1 MFSKL
6 KSKYYRGLAVATV
19 AAMPVMAF
27 AEENSLLTQ
36 VKTELG
42 GLKAGVLEI
51 GAIVVSISIAF
62 AIIRIGKR
70 GSNQA

>member
-1 MFSKL
+1 MLDKM
-6 KSKYYRGLAVATV
+6 KSKYYRGLAVATMAV
-19 AAMPVMAF
+19 MPVMAF

-51 GAIVVSISIAF
+51 GGIIIGISIAF

>member
-1 MFSKL
+1 MLDKM
-6 KSKYYRGLAVATV
+6 KSKYYRGLAVATM

-51 GAIVVSISIAF
+51 GAIVVGVAIAF

>member
-1 MFSKL
+1 MLNKL

-51 GAIVVSISIAF
+51 GAIVVGISIAF